1 MPYLKIIRPVNC
13 FFVFITV
20 LFGAYFKATLTFE
33 ISAFAAA
40 FSALLIA
47 AAGYVMNDYF
57 DLPIDKINKP
67 NRVLPSKK
75 INPKN
80 VYIYSLF
87 LFILGIILSFLTN
100 SLYCVL
106 IAISNSIILFYYA
119 KYFKL
124 SPALGNIMI
133 AYTSATTFIFGGL
146 SNNNFQNS
154 LLIALFAFFYTLIRE
169 LTKDCEDVHGDS
181 IFKAKTLA
189 ILLGKK
195 KTMILALFPALLML
209 LISFFAFHTMMISYL
224 SFYLISFL
232 VMLPLIFFII
242 LLIINGK
249 KTKLSQF
256 SNMMKIDMFILLIIL
271 WVGK

>member
-13 FFVFITV
+13 IFVFITV
-20 LFGAYFKATLTFE
+20 LFGAYFKQKLAFE

-67 NRVLPSKK
+67 HRVLPSKK

-154 LLIALFAFFYTLIRE
+154 LLIALFALFYTLIRE

-189 ILLGKK
+189 ILLGEK

-209 LISFFAFHTMMISYL
+209 LTNYFALQKVMISYL
-224 SFYLISFL
+224 SFYLISFI
-232 VMLPLIFFII
+232 VILPLMFFII

-249 KTKLSQF
+249 KKKFSQF
-256 SNMMKIDMFILLIIL
+256 SNMMKIDMFILLLIL
-271 WVGK
+271 WFGK